1 MPLTPFSLPS
11 LLSLYIDGY
20 QIGDEKILVRSMSM
34 SRQGGPTQI
43 GLMSEIHPRS
53 GDAPRGRREREG
65 ERERHPRRWDHTRR
79 SRHLLDTAWACRVPR
94 TRSTQHCTLLGAV
107 PRRVVSPAGRATLWP
122 KPIACDSN
130 RRKGGGRGMG
140 REEGN
145 ELWHLSARDECDR
158 KRIII

>member
-1 MPLTPFSLPS
+1 MKETSGSQPL
-11 LLSLYIDGY
+11 DGY
-20 QIGDEKILVRSMSM
+20 RIGGEEILVRSMSV

-43 GLMSEIHPRS
+43 GPKPEIHPRS
-53 GDAPRGRREREG
+53 GEASRGRREREK
-65 ERERHPRRWDHTRR
+65 ERHPRRWDHTRR

-94 TRSTQHCTLLGAV
+94 TRGTQHCTLLGAV

-130 RRKGGGRGMG
+130 RRKGGGREMG
-140 REEGN
+140 RKEGSG
-145 ELWHLSARDECDR
+145 LWHLSARDECDR